1 MKNEFELLDG
11 EKIIYEGDCS
21 NVKKTNRQYGKTI
34 FTVLTIIA
42 FWFIVFIALEQSI
55 NFSTILILLVL
66 ILITASL
73 IYGIVYNLF
82 IYGRINDEKYIVTN
96 KRVIL
101 IKKGKMKTN
110 FVNNIE
116 RIGIL
121 KEKDCYCDMLFV
133 FKDEDLMN
141 QIKNNIYFSGI
152 YNPTFIINELL
163 KINDK
168 FHIYDDKPTGIFEGW
183 FK

>member
-21 NVKKTNRQYGKTI
+21 NVKKTNKQYGRTI
-34 FTVLTIIA
+34 FTVLTIVA

-66 ILITASL
+66 ILITLCL
-73 IYGIVYNLF
+73 IYAVIYNLF
-82 IYGRINDEKYIVTN
+82 IKNKKNDEKYIITD
-96 KRVIL
+96 KRIIL
-101 IKKGKMKTN
+101 VKNGIIKNN

-121 KEKDCYCDMLFV
+121 REKNNYSDLLFV
-133 FKDEDLMN
+133 FKDEDLMH
-141 QIKNNIYFSGI
+141 QLKNNISFKGV
-152 YNPTFIINELL
+152 YNSRIIVKELL
-163 KINDK
+163 KINNK
-168 FHIYDDKPTGIFEGW
+168 FHIYDDKPTGMFGGW